1 MIKHVLLAALC
12 AASVAYAGT
21 DASGLLQAIKAKTD
35 KVSTYKAV
43 VGITVDVPFMKVPPA
58 EATLYYKA
66 PDKTAF
72 EAKGFAML
80 PKQGADVTALR
91 LLQRPH
97 VAIDAGTGTYKDAT
111 LRKVK
116 VLPSDDASDVVV
128 ATLWIHEG
136 TLQIRK
142 VESTMKKGG
151 TVVAELTYANESSAR
166 FGMPSYVTLT
176 LDVGSFEIPKTMT
189 GDFDAPKRDKTKG
202 PQQAV
207 VKLTYKSVEFNKPV
221 PESVFK

>member
-1 MIKHVLLAALC
+1 MIRAVVIALLCTLTT
-12 AASVAYAGT
+12 AYAGS
-21 DASGLLQAIKAKTD
+21 DAATLIGAVKSKMD
-35 KVSTYKAV
+35 KVTTYKAV

-72 EAKGFAML
+72 QAKGFAML
-80 PKQGADVTALR
+80 PKQGADVTAVR

-97 VAIDAGTGTYKDAT
+97 VAIDAGTGTFQNAT

-116 VLPSDDASDVVV
+116 VLPSDEASDVVV
-128 ATLWIHEG
+128 ATLWIHES

-151 TVVAELTYANESSAR
+151 TVVAELTYGNETSAR
-166 FGMPSYVTLT
+166 YGMPSFVKLM

-189 GDFDAPKRDKTKG
+189 GDFDAPKRDKSKG

-207 VKLTYKSVEFNKPV
+207 VQLTYKSVEFNK
-221 PESVFK
+221 SVSDDVFR